1 MSRRFVIVST
11 RLGKES
17 EDIHPT
23 TTGSGK
29 KEALVALAVPG
40 PNEKWRGEWGQVA
53 KAAGEG

>member
-1 MSRRFVIVST
+1 MTNGDEWGRMKKQNNTST
-11 RLGKES
+11 
-17 EDIHPT
+17 
-23 TTGSGK
+23 